1 MFRRLASGW
10 IFTASSPV
18 SSSACLAAASQTS
31 PDLARAAPAGYLPD
45 LAADVAVVVH
55 GEKIPARPSAGKEN
69 AHL

>member
-1 MFRRLASGW
+1 MPSRAASGS

-31 PDLARAAPAGYLPD
+31 REPRQPEVFALSPAISACLSMPPT
-45 LAADVAVVVH
+45 LAAASA
-55 GEKIPARPSAGKEN
+55 ARKRN